1 MSASTPDAGTP
12 GAYTPEA
19 DVRAY
24 AITRG
29 RAESGVALD
38 FETMVSATPMATG
51 ADLRF
56 ERARVVREVLDEPC
70 SVAELSARLRLPLG
84 VVRVLA
90 GDLVQER
97 LLDAHRT
104 VGDVADDVVLIRRLI
119 EGIRAL

>member
-1 MSASTPDAGTP
+1 MSD
-12 GAYTPEA
+12 YTPEA

-38 FETMVSATPMATG
+38 FETMVSATPMAHG

-56 ERARVVREVLDEPC
+56 ERARVVSEVLDEPC
-70 SVAELSARLRLPLG
+70 SVAELSVRLALPLG

-97 LLDAHRT
+97 LLDAHRP
-104 VGDVADDVVLIRRLI
+104 VGDVADDVDLIRRLI

>member
-1 MSASTPDAGTP
+1 MNASRPDAGSP
-12 GAYTPEA
+12 DAYTPEA

-29 RAESGVALD
+29 RASSGVALD
-38 FETMVSATPMATG
+38 FETMVSATPMANG

-56 ERARVVREVLDEPC
+56 ERAKVVHEVLDEPC
-70 SVAELSARLRLPLG
+70 SVAELSARLHLPLG

-104 VGDVADDVVLIRRLI
+104 VGDVADDVDLIRRLI